1 MPLTESDTCMRLIT
15 PALEQA
21 GWNVQ
26 TQIRR
31 QVAVGNRFATT
42 KSVPA

>member
-1 MPLTESDTCMRLIT
+1 MPLTESDTCIRLIT

-31 QVAVGNRFATT
+31 EVAFGILLSTT
-42 KSVPA
+42 KSLAA